1 MRKPQKTALAAATQ
15 AADATAE
22 LLVYA
27 REGALAAHGNFV
39 NEPIEKLADACKL
52 VLEVEAATGHKLDD
66 ERGQLYA
73 ALVRYL
79 DGWMG

>member
-1 MRKPQKTALAAATQ
+1 MKTEAQKLALSAATQ

-22 LLVYA
+22 LLVFA
-27 REGALAAHGNFV
+27 REGPLAARGNFN

-52 VLEVEAATGHKLDD
+52 ALEIEMAGGRDD
-66 ERGQLYA
+66 ERNQLHS
-73 ALVRYL
+73 ALCRYL